1 MSSFQPVRP
10 EILAFYND
18 SDEAGRLRSTAT
30 GMLELERTQ
39 ELLRRH
45 LPPVPARILDVG
57 GGPGAHAR
65 WLTEDGHA
73 VHLVDPVSKHIA
85 QAAEIPGVTTELGD
99 ARILTAANSSFDAVL
114 LLGPLYHLHER
125 ADRLA
130 ALREARRVLRPGG
143 MLAAAVISRYSPLLD
158 YLATTGIAEPAIQDG
173 VRTTLDEG
181 RYSGARGFTHAY
193 FQTSTELREE
203 LNEAGFTEPAVYGVE
218 GPGWVAV
225 KAITK
230 YAGID
235 LIGTP
240 MYEAALAAARVAEP
254 YPALTDSS
262 AHMLAVARG

>member
-10 EILAFYND
+10 EIIAFYD
-18 SDEAGRLRSTAT
+18 QSDEAGRLHTTAT
-30 GMLELERTQ
+30 GMLELERTR
-39 ELLRRH
+39 ELLRRQ
-45 LPPVPARILDVG
+45 LPPAPARILDVG

-65 WLTEDGHA
+65 WLTEDGHT
-73 VHLVDPVSKHIA
+73 VHLIDPVDKHIA

-99 ARILTAANSSFDAVL
+99 ARTLTAADDSFDVVL
-114 LLGPLYHLHER
+114 LLGPLYHLHEQS
-125 ADRLA
+125 DRLA

-143 MLAAAVISRYSPLLD
+143 LLAAAVISRYSPLLD
-158 YLATTGIAEPAIQDG
+158 YIATTGIAERAIQDG

-181 RYSGARGFTHAY
+181 RYSGSRGFTHAY
-193 FQTSTELREE
+193 FQTSAELSEE
-203 LNEAGFTEPAVYGVE
+203 LTAAGLAEHAVYGVE

-262 AHMLAVARG
+262 AHMLAFARG